1 MHTRVEGPL
10 NGPLFSRD
18 TGPGIAASRLI
29 AATGV
34 RRILKYLRSIPPQI
48 KHDSIFNGADQKI
61 PDVGEHSETIKSAAF
76 SLLLSK
82 VRGHLPVQDFVS
94 ELVEAV
100 ATRSGFEDERARNAL
115 RDRAADILS
124 IKSLDL
130 IARAHDVL
138 TVHACAY
145 ASSRILSDVRPVFGD
160 DVDSAP
166 LGAVL
171 VHMLSIHYLNLDELN
186 TFVVALDEKDV
197 EELLEVLQRAKRKSK
212 TLKDELLKTDVAYI
226 EIV

>member
-1 MHTRVEGPL
+1 
-10 NGPLFSRD
+10 
-18 TGPGIAASRLI
+18 
-29 AATGV
+29 
-34 RRILKYLRSIPPQI
+34 
-48 KHDSIFNGADQKI
+48 
-61 PDVGEHSETIKSAAF
+61 
-76 SLLLSK
+76 
-82 VRGHLPVQDFVS
+82 
-94 ELVEAV
+94 
-100 ATRSGFEDERARNAL
+100 
-115 RDRAADILS
+115 
-124 IKSLDL
+124 
-130 IARAHDVL
+130 VL

>member
-1 MHTRVEGPL
+1 MGPSFPETL
-10 NGPLFSRD
+10 ARGLRLL
-18 TGPGIAASRLI
+18 ASLPQPEYD
-29 AATGV
+29 AF
-34 RRILKYLRSIPPQI
+34 LKYLRSIPPQI

-94 ELVEAV
+94 ELVKAV